1 VPGTEA
7 FGNVEKGGRHFVSD
21 VSCGGGPHHR
31 VLANGHRHSLRP
43 LVAANEKEARRAT
56 IARASAFGKAMA
68 DFNACCVAATS
79 AASG

>member
-1 VPGTEA
+1 
-7 FGNVEKGGRHFVSD
+7 
-21 VSCGGGPHHR
+21 